1 MSNAARITAWWE
13 PEFQT
18 GLHRPE
24 KQRRM
29 IGGRHYCNHP
39 ARAVQQRP
47 RPNND
52 SRPIANAAAGD
63 SGQRDRTCCK
73 QRAARRACRS
83 DHRIWSRRRGH
94 FSSSVARSS
103 VAAGK
108 WFLQRL
114 DGEKPDVFCH
124 ATQLMHGADSL
135 PVGQRV
141 RFDLASNVRR
151 AVTPL
156 NAVDRMYVS
165 RAGFSAK
172 GQTQSSATLLCRTYC
187 PWYATAKPFAPD
199 GAEGRAV
206 VRQ

>member
-1 MSNAARITAWWE
+1 MIRGPLQTLPQATAASATALVASNAQHVELADQITE
-13 PEFQT
+13 Y
-18 GLHRPE
+18 G
-24 KQRRM
+24 
-29 IGGRHYCNHP
+29 
-39 ARAVQQRP
+39 RAV
-47 RPNND
+47 
-52 SRPIANAAAGD
+52 AG
-63 SGQRDRTCCK
+63 Q
-73 QRAARRACRS
+73 
-83 DHRIWSRRRGH
+83 

-124 ATQLMHGADSL
+124 ATQLMQGADSL

-172 GQTQSSATLLCRTYC
+172 GQTQSSTTHS
-187 PWYATAKPFAPD
+187 AKPVALALAFS
-199 GAEGRAV
+199 
-206 VRQ
+206 

>member
-1 MSNAARITAWWE
+1 
-13 PEFQT
+13 
-18 GLHRPE
+18 
-24 KQRRM
+24 M

-73 QRAARRACRS
+73 LELADQITEYGCAVA
-83 DHRIWSRRRGH
+83 GH

-124 ATQLMHGADSL
+124 ATQLMHGAEAARL
-135 PVGQRV
+135 
-141 RFDLASNVRR
+141 
-151 AVTPL
+151 TPL
-156 NAVDRMYVS
+156 NAVDRMYVAARGFQPRGKPNHQQRYCVEHIARGTPQLSPS
-165 RAGFSAK
+165 RRMARRAE
-172 GQTQSSATLLCRTYC
+172 
-187 PWYATAKPFAPD
+187 PWCVSDT
-199 GAEGRAV
+199 
-206 VRQ
+206 